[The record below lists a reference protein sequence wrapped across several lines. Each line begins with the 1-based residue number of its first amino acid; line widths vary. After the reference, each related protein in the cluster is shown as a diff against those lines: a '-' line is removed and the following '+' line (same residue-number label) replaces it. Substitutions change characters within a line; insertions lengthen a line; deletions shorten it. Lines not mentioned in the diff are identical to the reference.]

1 MNGIP
6 RRIFWREL
14 KRNKWQRKYATS
26 TNVGT
31 DEFLVKST
39 LPDIVIPK
47 MSFIERLWQ
56 DQSSFRNLVA
66 LEDAETKK
74 TYTYQQLQK
83 YMATFA
89 TSLIKKFGLR
99 PGDVVGIMMPNCPE
113 FPVVAFGTIQAGCVV
128 TTINPIYKEFEISHQ
143 ASITQPKIL
152 VTIQDCYESVVKGL
166 KSAKVDA
173 KVIIVDKPNQSV
185 PSGVVKYSEIAE
197 NGEADY
203 AMLEKIVRKEDDIA
217 FIPFSS
223 GTTGLPKG
231 VELNHRNILAA
242 VETMQRKESRYSE
255 IANSTFQDIVP
266 CILPFYHIYGLIV
279 ALTGHLCTGCKLIT
293 VSNFSARLFMNLLKA
308 QEVSLLYIVPPLAI
322 LLGKHPEVTGE
333 HFRNVRYILC
343 GAAPLAATDAQAI
356 LDKSNNR
363 LQFKQGYGATET
375 TSIATTTFKNVDKV
389 DYDAC
394 GTAMAGVTLKFVDPA
409 TGNPVPVGQPGEIYI
424 KAPVVMKRYYKN
436 EQATKDSITEDGFF
450 KTGDFGRYKPDAGLI
465 ITDRIKELIKVKGL
479 QVAPAEL
486 ESLLRS
492 HPNVA
497 DVAVIGVP
505 HDFFGEIPKALVIP
519 RRDTKHKVTPEEL
532 QEFVASKVAPFKRI
546 EEVLFVKE
554 IPKTSSGKI
563 LRRELKKLY
572 S

>member
-6 RRIFWREL
+6 RRMFWREI
-14 KRNKWQRKYATS
+14 KRTKWQRKFSTS
-26 TNVGT
+26 TSVANN
-31 DEFLVKST
+31 EFLVKST

-47 MSFIERLWQ
+47 MSFTERLWI
-56 DQSSFRNLVA
+56 DQANFKNLVA
-66 LEDAETKK
+66 LENAETKK
-74 TYTYQQLQK
+74 TYTYLQLQK

-89 TSLIKKFGLR
+89 TSLVKKFGLR
-99 PGDVVGIMMPNCPE
+99 PGDVVGIMLPNCPE
-113 FPVVAFGTIQAGCVV
+113 FPVVAFGSLQAGCVV

-143 ASITQPKIL
+143 ASITEPKVI
-152 VTIQDCYESVVKGL
+152 VTIQDCYESIVKGL
-166 KSAKVDA
+166 RNAKINA
-173 KVIIVDKPNQSV
+173 KVIILDEPNQSGI
-185 PSGVVKYSEIAE
+185 PDGAIRYSEIAE

-203 AMLEKIVRKEDDIA
+203 AMLEKIERKEDDIA

-231 VELNHRNILAA
+231 VELNYRNVLAA
-242 VETMQRKESRYSE
+242 MECMQRDENRYSE
-255 IANSTFQDIVP
+255 LANGTFQDIVP

-279 ALTGHLCTGCKLIT
+279 TLTGHLCTGCKLIT
-293 VSNFSARLFMNLLKA
+293 VPNFSARLFMNLLKA
-308 QEVSLLYIVPPLAI
+308 NEVSLLYIVPPIAI

-375 TSIATTTFKNVDKV
+375 TSIATTTFKNVDNV

-394 GTAMAGVTLKFVDPA
+394 GTAMAGVTLKFVDPQ
-409 TGNPVPVGQPGEIYI
+409 TGNPVPVGEPGEIYI

-436 EQATKDSITEDGFF
+436 EQATRESMTEDGFF

-492 HPNVA
+492 HPAVA
-497 DVAVIGVP
+497 DAAVIGVP
-505 HDFFGEIPKALVIP
+505 HDFYGEVPKALVIP
-519 RRDTKHKVTPEEL
+519 RRDTKVTTEEL
-532 QEFVASKVAPFKRI
+532 QNFVASKVAPFKRI
-546 EEVLFVKE
+546 EEVVFVDN

-563 LRRELKKLY
+563 LRKDLKKIY